1 MLFALKY
8 TTIEPDLFIS
18 GGTMNYQTVLV
29 IVSVSIGLYGFIPY
43 FRSVLKLQTKPHVFT
58 WLIWFITQ
66 GTGVIGMWV
75 GGAGLGAIPL
85 TIGLVLVFT
94 IFCLSLKYGTT
105 DITRSDV
112 CALIVALIAIGIW
125 VFLHNPLIAILL
137 VSAIDIVGF
146 IPTFRKSYN
155 DPMSE
160 PTLPWALFA
169 TANAC
174 SILALDTYNVLTVT
188 YVATI
193 CFCDFVLASFLF
205 IEKKRMRLKGEN
217 NEQLQ

>member
-1 MLFALKY
+1 
-8 TTIEPDLFIS
+8 
-18 GGTMNYQTVLV
+18 MNYQTLL
-29 IVSVSIGLYGFIPY
+29 ILAAVSIGLYGFIPY
-43 FRSVLKLQTKPHVFT
+43 FRSVLKLETKPHVFT
-58 WLIWFITQ
+58 WLIWLITQ

-75 GGAGLGAIPL
+75 GGAGRGAIPL
-85 TIGLVLVFT
+85 TIGLILVFT

-105 DITRSDV
+105 DITRSDII
-112 CALIVALIAIGIW
+112 ALIIACIAIAIW
-125 VFLHNPLIAILL
+125 VFLDNPLIAILL

-174 SILALDTYNVLTVT
+174 SIVALDAHNVLTVT

-193 CFCDFVLASFLF
+193 CSCDFLLASFLF
-205 IEKKRMRLKGEN
+205 IQKKRLGLN
-217 NEQLQ
+217 